1 MAKTALRTR
10 PASMLPATTALLPC
24 QRRPDIFEEPLLEH
38 PPAGAPELPFRMRR
52 SQALTHA
59 ARQLCFSCPLW
70 AECLQDSVVR
80 SDPGGYAAATTEQD
94 RRWIRRWLQIG
105 DSLGRL
111 TATAAASGGR
121 GEAVEAAAVLDAFSA
136 LQEHRT
142 RRSYGPGSGAVPAQR
157 QDPAQHFPADRRQ
170 RADTDEVPKMAAPA
184 LSGERITY
192 SLDDPALAIQK
203 TVLGPLARAT
213 LHILKVTEQLAGML
227 ALTPSAAVA
236 PELLAAVG
244 RTRLSLDSWRAAADD
259 DAAYEVADSGLTGS
273 VSIEL
278 ATSDPVA
285 ALRQDIFEP
294 LLRRLADS
302 LQRVEAITAV
312 LVSAAGTADA
322 PDPAADPHVPD
333 PAAVPHGPE
342 LAAVL
347 EAVRELRSH
356 LDRYQAAAP
365 RPRDHAQGPAAALRG
380 DAYPQNTAAGAAGS
394 AGGTGSWSAPSL
406 RRAVETAV
414 SSFPGHFTGRDVV
427 RALPP
432 GAYPDAGKSVSN
444 ALSAM
449 VKSGRLLRI
458 SRGTYTA
465 GPTPTGEADP
475 NP

>member
-10 PASMLPATTALLPC
+10 PASMLPATTTLLPC
-24 QRRPDIFEEPLLEH
+24 QRRPDIFAEPLLEH
-38 PPAGAPELPFRMRR
+38 PPAGAPELPFRTRR

-94 RRWIRRWLQIG
+94 RRWIRRFLHIG
-105 DSLGRL
+105 DGRGRL
-111 TATAAASGGR
+111 TASASAVGGR

-142 RRSYGPGSGAVPAQR
+142 RRSFGSGRGPVPAPR
-157 QDPAQHFPADRRQ
+157 QDPAPLFPDSRRQ
-170 RADTDEVPKMAAPA
+170 RADTDEVTKMGAPA

-192 SLDDPALAIQK
+192 SLGDPALAIQK

-213 LHILKVTEQLAGML
+213 LLILKVAEQLAGML
-227 ALTPSAAVA
+227 ALTPSAAPA
-236 PELLAAVG
+236 PELLAAVS
-244 RTRLSLDSWRAAADD
+244 RTRLSLESWREAADD
-259 DAAYEVADSGLTGS
+259 ESPYALGDGDELTGS

-278 ATSDPVA
+278 ATCDPVA

-302 LQRVEAITAV
+302 LHRVESITGL
-312 LVSAAGTADA
+312 LVPAAGTDADR
-322 PDPAADPHVPD
+322 
-333 PAAVPHGPE
+333 AAVPHARE
-342 LAAVL
+342 LAAVR
-347 EAVRELRSH
+347 EAVRELAAQ
-356 LDRYQAAAP
+356 LERYEPLVPRTQEHGGAHEVPRDAHHRPFAAP
-365 RPRDHAQGPAAALRG
+365 
-380 DAYPQNTAAGAAGS
+380 TAGA
-394 AGGTGSWSAPSL
+394 TSL
-406 RRAVETAV
+406 RRAVEAAV
-414 SSFPGHFTGRDVV
+414 ASFPGHFTGRDVV

-449 VKSGRLLRI
+449 VKSGRLLRV

-465 GPTPTGEADP
+465 GPRSGGEAAP
-475 NP
+475 NS

>member
-10 PASMLPATTALLPC
+10 PAGVLPATTALLPC

-111 TATAAASGGR
+111 TATAPAAGGR
-121 GEAVEAAAVLDAFSA
+121 GEAASAAAVLDAFSA

-142 RRSYGPGSGAVPAQR
+142 RRSYGPGGGAVPAQR
-157 QDPAQHFPADRRQ
+157 QDPPQHFPADRRQ
-170 RADTDEVPKMAAPA
+170 RADTDEVPKMAAPG
-184 LSGERITY
+184 LSGERIAY

-213 LHILKVTEQLAGML
+213 LLVLKAAEQLAGML

-236 PELLAAVG
+236 PEFLTAVG
-244 RTRLSLDSWRAAADD
+244 RTRLSLEAWRAAADD
-259 DAAYEVADSGLTGS
+259 ESVYEVADSGLTGS
-273 VSIEL
+273 VSVEL

-294 LLRRLADS
+294 LLGRLADS
-302 LQRVEAITAV
+302 LRRVEAITAV
-312 LVSAAGTADA
+312 LVPDADA
-322 PDPAADPHVPD
+322 AD
-333 PAAVPHGPE
+333 PAAVPHGRE
-342 LAAVL
+342 LAAVR
-347 EAVRELRSH
+347 EAVRELGPH
-356 LDRYQAAAP
+356 LERYQTAAP
-365 RPRDHAQGPAAALRG
+365 RPQDHGGGPAAGLR
-380 DAYPQNTAAGAAGS
+380 DAYPQHTAAGAAGG
-394 AGGTGSWSAPSL
+394 AGGAGSWSAPSL

-414 SSFPGHFTGRDVV
+414 ASFPGHFTGRDVV
-427 RALPP
+427 RALPA